1 MFKSVNRITFKG
13 IKCVGFLFVIVGFV
27 TGCATT
33 GDKQT
38 HEKIEITDNYS
49 VDSDIRDEFERA
61 VALLKEER
69 YDEAIMLLRAVT
81 GKVRRFTGPYINL
94 AIAYIKT
101 DQLKKAE
108 ENLVKAL
115 KLNKSHPAANN
126 ELALVY
132 RKTGRFAEARK
143 IYEELLNNYPN
154 FLPARKNLGV
164 LCDLYLRDLN
174 CALEQYEG
182 YLKVLPEDEKVKIWV
197 ADLKSR
203 M

>member
-1 MFKSVNRITFKG
+1 MLKSVECITFTGVK
-13 IKCVGFLFVIVGFV
+13 LASFVIMMAAFV
-27 TGCATT
+27 SGCATT
-33 GDKQT
+33 SVQQT

-49 VDSDIRDEFERA
+49 VDSEVREEFERA

-69 YDEAIMLLRAVT
+69 FDEAIMLLRAVT
-81 GKVRRFTGPYINL
+81 GKVKRFTGPYINL
-94 AIAYIKT
+94 AIAYIKI
-101 DQLKKAE
+101 DELKKAE

-143 IYEELLNNYPN
+143 IYEELLNNYPG
-154 FLPARKNLGV
+154 FLPAKKNLGV

-174 CALEQYEG
+174 CALEQYER
-182 YLKVLPEDEKVKIWV
+182 YLEVLPEDEKVKIWV
-197 ADLKSR
+197 ADLKNR